1 MKEKVVKEKAMQGRL
16 IKTKDMTKIALFV
29 ALISI
34 SSYINIPLP
43 FTTILITGQT
53 IVVNLIGLLL
63 SPTQVLITMVIY
75 VLLGLVGLPVFS
87 GGVGGPAKLFG
98 PTGGYILGFVL
109 AAVLISV
116 LKGKGT
122 KFIRNCI
129 ATVLVGIPVMYIMVG
144 IYMRVVIG
152 MDWNTALVVA
162 VLPFIPLDIVKAIF
176 ASSIAIPVRKAINL
190 NE

>member
-1 MKEKVVKEKAMQGRL
+1 MKEKVAKEKTIKGKS

-63 SPTQVLITMVIY
+63 SPVQVVITMVIY

-98 PTGGYILGFVL
+98 PTGGYVLGFVL
-109 AAVLISV
+109 AAVLISI
-116 LKGKGT
+116 LKGSGT

-129 ATVLVGIPVMYIMVG
+129 ATVIVGIPALYVVVML
-144 IYMRVVIG
+144 YMKIVIG
-152 MDWNTALVVA
+152 MDWSTAFMVGVI
-162 VLPFIPLDIVKAIF
+162 PFIPLDIVKCIF